1 MNKENLLPVLCLRI
15 LSVHLLPGR
24 SRAADPDPGR
34 NRFAKSC
41 SDPDFQLIR
50 IRSLNSWWICHL
62 FTNIFFTIILSFHIW
77 IYGLIRIIEI
87 LICIRFLSRSG
98 SGWLCKGRIRIRSMC
113 TGIRNPGLKKIVMVL
128 ISDGCSELGSHVGS
142 NICYLTC

>member
-34 NRFAKSC
+34 IRFSKSC
-41 SDPDFQLIR
+41 SDPDFQLVR

-62 FTNIFFTIILSFHIW
+62 FINIFLDIYIW
-77 IYGLIRIIEI
+77 IYGLIRMTIEI

-98 SGWLCKGRIRIRSMC
+98 SGWLCKGRIWIRSMC
-113 TGIRNPGLKKIVMVL
+113 TGIRNPVLKKMCHGTYIWW
-128 ISDGCSELGSHVGS
+128 
-142 NICYLTC
+142 